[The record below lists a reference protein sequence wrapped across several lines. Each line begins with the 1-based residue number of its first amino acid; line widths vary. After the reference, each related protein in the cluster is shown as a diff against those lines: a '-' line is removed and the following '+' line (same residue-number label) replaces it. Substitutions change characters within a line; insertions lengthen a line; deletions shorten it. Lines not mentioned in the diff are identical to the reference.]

1 MAKNFLAVLSP
12 SSITISF
19 IDDDG
24 LPFTPDG
31 GLTWSLHDDLGN
43 VINSHLNES
52 ISPAEEITIDLDE
65 DDEEVANNTAY
76 RVFSLSGTYQNENG
90 TQRISEKVYYRLDG
104 DSAP

>member
-52 ISPAEEITIDLDE
+52 ISPAEKITVDFDE
-65 DDEEVANNTAY
+65 SDEVIANNTTY

-90 TQRISEKVYYRLDG
+90 TQYINEQIYYRLE
-104 DSAP
+104 A